1 MKFITALTTLAL
13 IIILISGCG
22 ETDSDSAYAEAS
34 SEVPATSDNPAT
46 EAVATSGSQ
55 STLFTAQDLQGNTRT
70 ADEWIGKQPV
80 VINFWGTW
88 CPPCRREIPELAK
101 LYAEYKDKGVEIIG
115 VALERS
121 AGPDQVARF
130 ASQNSMDWV
139 LLMGNEAIAETYQ
152 IRSVPM
158 LVLYD
163 ASGKEVD
170 RLIGLHSP
178 SDLKKAFESII

>member
-1 MKFITALTTLAL
+1 MKFITAMTTLAL
-13 IIILISGCG
+13 TILLISGCG
-22 ETDSDSAYAEAS
+22 EADVDSAQS
-34 SEVPATSDNPAT
+34 TTTTDNSTT
-46 EAVATSGSQ
+46 EAVATSSSQ
-55 STLFTAQDLQGNTRT
+55 SNLFTVQDLQGNTRT

-121 AGPDQVARF
+121 AGPDQVQEF

-139 LLMGNEAIAETYQ
+139 LVMGNPEIAETYQ
-152 IRSVPM
+152 IQSVPM

-163 ASGKEVD
+163 ASGNEVN
-170 RLIGLHSP
+170 RLIGLHSAE
-178 SDLKKAFESII
+178 DLKAAFESII

>member
-1 MKFITALTTLAL
+1 MKLITALTTLAL
-13 IIILISGCG
+13 TIILISGCG
-22 ETDSDSAYAEAS
+22 DSEADSAQR
-34 SEVPATSDNPAT
+34 TTTNDNSTTA
-46 EAVATSGSQ
+46 AVATGGSY
-55 STLFTAQDLQGNTRT
+55 SNLFTVQDLQGKTRT

-101 LYAEYKDKGVEIIG
+101 LYAEYKDKGIEIIG

-121 AGPDQVARF
+121 AGPDQVAQF

-139 LLMGNEAIAETYQ
+139 LVMGNQAIAETYQ
-152 IRSVPM
+152 IQSVPT

-170 RLIGLHSP
+170 RLIGLHSAD
-178 SDLKKAFESII
+178 DLKKAFDAII